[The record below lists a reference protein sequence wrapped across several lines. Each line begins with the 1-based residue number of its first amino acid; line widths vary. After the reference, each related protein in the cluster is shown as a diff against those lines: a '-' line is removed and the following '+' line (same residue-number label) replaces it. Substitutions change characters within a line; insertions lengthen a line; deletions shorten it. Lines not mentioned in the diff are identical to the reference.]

1 MLYIL
6 VLSGFFG
13 FWGDNLS
20 TDSPFLNFGG
30 EDPPPTITGVKSA
43 GSNGLGGW
51 FGSRILLDTPT
62 SFDTI
67 CQDPHTISTILF
79 AIKQNYVGS
88 MELPKR
94 TILCQLCVV
103 SERKK

>member
-6 VLSGFFG
+6 VMSGFFG

-20 TDSPFLNFGG
+20 TDSPFLNYGG
-30 EDPPPTITGVKSA
+30 EDPPPTIIGVKSA

-51 FGSRILLDTPT
+51 FGSQILLDTPT

-67 CQDPHTISTILF
+67 C
-79 AIKQNYVGS
+79 
-88 MELPKR
+88 
-94 TILCQLCVV
+94 
-103 SERKK
+103 